1 MEKVFEEVGSWVG
14 GSLLYRLGCSV
25 RLPLGLCWCATK
37 LQTGWNA
44 AVLSQQRWQFWE
56 RGGRMSPPLLYIQS
70 TQCFCHRKLPLS
82 LKLYNFAKAWELQP
96 RKSARPIFLPRDR
109 SLLCGFSCVL
119 LFLDSF
125 VPNSGA
131 FHQFPWETVMR
142 SDELCGKFLLI
153 WCLHFPLS
161 SCH

>member
-1 MEKVFEEVGSWVG
+1 MTVEKVSEDVGRWVG

-56 RGGRMSPPLLYIQS
+56 RGGRMFPPLLYTQS
-70 TQCFCHRKLPLS
+70 TQCFCHRRLPLS

-96 RKSARPIFLPRDR
+96 RNQHGLFFFHGIAPCCVVFLVSCSSWIHLFQAAGLSTS
-109 SLLCGFSCVL
+109 SLGKLLWGPMSCV
-119 LFLDSF
+119 
-125 VPNSGA
+125 V
-131 FHQFPWETVMR
+131 
-142 SDELCGKFLLI
+142 
-153 WCLHFPLS
+153 S
-161 SCH
+161 SC